1 MWPLSGVLA
10 AILIVVGIALLIAY
24 AVRRG
29 LMRSDLPDTIA
40 TAEVPT
46 TGPAPAAERASQSRT
61 LGALGAVVLVVGLA
75 LGVFTA
81 VAGGWGSTGSAT
93 GADGGCA
100 QSWNGCPQVTAPAA
114 SNPALPTVA
123 P

>member
-10 AILIVVGIALLIAY
+10 AVAIVVGIVLLVIY

-29 LMRSDLPDTIA
+29 LMNRDLPDTIE

-46 TGPAPAAERASQSRT
+46 AGPAPSAEPASQPRT
-61 LGALGAVVLVVGLA
+61 LGALGAAILIVGLA
-75 LGVFTA
+75 LGLVTA
-81 VAGGWGSTGSAT
+81 VGGWTGSGT
-93 GADGGCA
+93 GSSGTDCA

-114 SNPALPTVA
+114 SGVVP
-123 P
+123 

>member
-10 AILIVVGIALLIAY
+10 AILIVVGVALLIAY

-29 LMRSDLPDTIA
+29 LMHDDLPDTVA
-40 TAEVPT
+40 SAEVPT
-46 TGPAPAAERASQSRT
+46 TGPMPAGEPASRPRT
-61 LGALGAVVLVVGLA
+61 LGALGAVILVAGLA
-75 LGVFTA
+75 LGVVTA
-81 VAGGWGSTGSAT
+81 VGGGWGSTGSST

-114 SNPALPTVA
+114 SSLTLPTVA